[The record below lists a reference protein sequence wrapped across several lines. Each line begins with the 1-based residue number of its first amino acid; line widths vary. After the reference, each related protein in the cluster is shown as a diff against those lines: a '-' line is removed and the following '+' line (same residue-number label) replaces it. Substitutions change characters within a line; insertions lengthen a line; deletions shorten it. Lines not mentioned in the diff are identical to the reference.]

1 METREKKDC
10 CREYLELCTGQMRCK
25 AMRPEVEKEL
35 YAHIEEQ
42 TQSYLDDGMER
53 EEAERLAVEQM
64 GDPVETGTA
73 LDRIHRP
80 KMDWKATGAIL
91 FLAAVGLLVQ
101 FMVGKDAANAGSF
114 SRYLA
119 STVLGIGLMFAVC
132 FADYTILGKYPRLIW
147 CVWVA
152 AIAAAGMFGTRINGT
167 VRAEWMI
174 MLLVPFY
181 AGIVFYYREQK
192 GIGIIKAL
200 AWLMAACLVV
210 FVWGPAA
217 LMGKLWLYGCF
228 VMLGCAVAAGWYHV
242 RRWFS
247 LFIFGMPAAG
257 VLGVCMWMLMQGR
270 SYKRDRLL
278 AFFNPEAYA
287 DGSGYLV
294 LRIRDSFAGL
304 HLFRGVT
311 WEKPEEPPLL
321 DWEDYMFLNISEKCG
336 IAAGVLLIVLLFAL
350 AAFLFYRIGKQHN
363 RLGVLTGIGCV
374 MVFVIPVVVHPL
386 MSAGLFFPTACAL
399 PFLSMNGRQAVGLYV
414 LMGLLLSVFR
424 GSAIRPEPDSRAQ
437 RHAMSA
443 RLFQLAAAMEKAEK

>member
-1 METREKKDC
+1 METREKKDR

-25 AMRPEVEKEL
+25 AMRPVVEKEL
-35 YAHIEEQ
+35 RAHIEDQ
-42 TQSYLDDGMER
+42 TESYLAEGMKE
-53 EEAERLAVEQM
+53 EEAKRLAVEQM
-64 GDPVETGTA
+64 GDPVEIGTA

-119 STVLGIGLMFAVC
+119 STALGIALMFAVC

-147 CVWVA
+147 CAWVA
-152 AIAAAGMFGTRINGT
+152 AIAAAGLFGTKINGT

-174 MLLVPFY
+174 MLLVPLY
-181 AGIVFYYREQK
+181 AGIVFYYREQR

-200 AWLMAACLVV
+200 AWLMAASLVV
-210 FVWGPAA
+210 FLWGPAA
-217 LMGKLWLYGCF
+217 FMGKIWLCGCF

-242 RRWFS
+242 RRWIC
-247 LFIFGMPAAG
+247 LFIFGLPVTG
-257 VLGVCMWMLMQGR
+257 VLGICMLILTGGM
-270 SYKRDRLL
+270 SYQRDRLL
-278 AFFNPEAYA
+278 AFFDPEAYA
-287 DGSGYLV
+287 NGSGYLV
-294 LRIRDSFAGL
+294 LRTRNAFAGL

-311 WEKPEEPPLL
+311 EVKSGEYPQFS
-321 DWEDYMFLNISEKCG
+321 WEDYMFLNISEKCG
-336 IAAGVLLIVLLFAL
+336 IAAGLLLIVLLFAL
-350 AAFLFYRIGKQHN
+350 AAFLFYRIGKQQN

-374 MVFVIPVVVHPL
+374 MVLVIPVVIHTL

-424 GSAIRPEPDSRAQ
+424 GSAIRPEPDNRAQ
-437 RHAMSA
+437 RLAMSA
-443 RLFQLAAAMEKAEK
+443 RLFQLAAAMEKTEK